1 MHPKP
6 DLGRVAIFVPL
17 PGFSMLS
24 FAAALDPLRSANR
37 MCGRDYYKW
46 LVASQDGSPVTAS
59 NGLALQVDDA
69 LQRMPPAD
77 LTLAFLGVDLDPPGA
92 QEVMPE
98 LRRRA
103 RNGEGIGGVSAG
115 PWVLARA
122 GLLDGY
128 RCTVHWEYR
137 AAFARLAHRAIVTD
151 APFEVDRNR
160 YTSGGGTASID
171 MMLHLIEGDLGHA
184 TMRAVA
190 NQLQH
195 ERQRSNADRQR
206 PSTEPDLTGK
216 PDSVRQIV
224 RLMADHIEE
233 PLSTLELAAHVG
245 LSVRQIERLF
255 QRYVKQT
262 PSEYYIALR
271 LSHARE
277 LLIQTDGTVL
287 EVAISTGFAS
297 QSHFAQSYRAA
308 FGCNPSEERRKG

>member
-1 MHPKP
+1 MTQNARTVI
-6 DLGRVAIFVPL
+6 LVPM
-17 PGFSMLS
+17 PGFAMLS
-24 FAAALDPLRSANR
+24 FAATLDPLRSANR
-37 MCGRDYYKW
+37 MCGRDYYRW
-46 LVASQDGSPVTAS
+46 QVASADGAPVLAS
-59 NGLALQVDDA
+59 NGLPVPAHGALSDLGA
-69 LQRMPPAD
+69 AD
-77 LTLAFLGVDLDPPGA
+77 LTLVFLGVDLEPAGSGDIVP
-92 QEVMPE
+92 Q

-115 PWVLARA
+115 PWMLARA

-137 AAFARLAHRAIVTD
+137 AAFARQAHRAIVTD

-171 MMLHLIEGDLGHA
+171 MMLHLIEADLGTA

-195 ERQRSNADRQR
+195 DRRRSNADRQR
-206 PSTEPDLTGK
+206 PSNEPDLTGK
-216 PDSVRQIV
+216 PDSVRHVV

-233 PLSTLELAAHVG
+233 PLSTVDMANRVG

-255 QRYVKQT
+255 RRYIKQT

-308 FGCNPSEERRKG
+308 FGCNPSDERRKR